1 MIYFIQVICKQ
12 IRQNNIQIL
21 PRTFHSNIFSQYV
34 VNGGFN
40 RVIVMLTSNSIKLL
54 EKIYCMQNI
63 LDKMFNVFLLTE
75 LYFFTYLHRDSNV
88 INGFG

>member
-21 PRTFHSNIFSQYV
+21 PRTFHSNIFSEYV

-63 LDKMFNVFLLTE
+63 LDKMSDVFLLTE
-75 LYFFTYLHRDSNV
+75 LYFFYLSP
-88 INGFG
+88 